1 MAIYAT
7 WEDVQL
13 AYEGTIPDTDQGRVS
28 ALLAQANARLEAIVP
43 SLPARVAAGTLD
55 PSLPM
60 GLVVEAVLRVYR
72 NPMGTTQQ
80 SMGPFSRS
88 LSPTAARNDVY
99 FDPETVRALLAPA
112 GEQSAGVG
120 TFSVGIPASVSPYAR
135 PVRLAPTLDADG
147 RYIYTPEQLR
157 RIWGR

>member
-7 WEDVQL
+7 WEDVNL
-13 AYEGTIPDTDQGRVS
+13 AYEGTIPDTDAARVS

-43 SLPARVAAGTLD
+43 SLPARVAAGTVD
-55 PSLPM
+55 PTLPL

-80 SMGPFSRS
+80 SMGPFNRS
-88 LSPTAARNDVY
+88 LSPTAARNDIF
-99 FDPETVRALLAPA
+99 FDPEVVRTLLAPA

-120 TFSVGIPASVSPYAR
+120 TFNVGIPATATPYAR
-135 PVRLAPTLDADG
+135 PVPLAPALDADG